1 MEKRSGLSELS
12 VIACMSAVEESPLSV
27 VPLYWVPSV
36 TSRWFLNLQS
46 NSHDTLI
53 SNAKS
58 KYSVLFKAMKRGSIL
73 LVQQYTF
80 YLLHVPS

>member
-46 NSHDTLI
+46 NSHDTL
-53 SNAKS
+53 KHGTT
-58 KYSVLFKAMKRGSIL
+58 VLGSQCY
-73 LVQQYTF
+73 VKV
-80 YLLHVPS
+80 VPKLTE